1 METPQ
6 KQLCS
11 PAILLFCC
19 STMHHNNNIENNG
32 KPKIVNFYNE
42 TKASVNALDQKV
54 RHYTTYRKT
63 SRWCMAV
70 FYNVMDISAY
80 NAFVLYKLRPP
91 LQQRL
96 PNYQKRLK
104 FLMTLGES
112 LIMPNMLVRASH
124 INGFHKST
132 LTAMDAFGVKPT
144 VHETANTRK
153 QADPEGAA
161 PKKRRCHVC
170 PRSTDREVKQHCF
183 ACKLHKCGEHL
194 TKQLVCHECS
204 SDTE

>member
-6 KQLCS
+6 KQICS

-132 LTAMDAFGVKPT
+132 LTAMDAFGVQESRRILRELLQKREDVT
-144 VHETANTRK
+144 FARDLLIEKSSSIALLAN
-153 QADPEGAA
+153 
-161 PKKRRCHVC
+161 
-170 PRSTDREVKQHCF
+170 STNAENI
-183 ACKLHKCGEHL
+183 
-194 TKQLVCHECS
+194 
-204 SDTE
+204 